1 MEWRPSVANDK
12 RYTFTQLLL
21 REIRAHFEHLA
32 ADPNTPGAYR
42 DAFYAA
48 SREVG
53 RNTPKFVAEARR
65 KLGWQDAV
73 AAHEDAT
80 NGR

>member
-1 MEWRPSVANDK
+1 MANDK
-12 RYTFTQLLL
+12 RYTFTQLLI

-32 ADPNTPGAYR
+32 ANHPVPAHR

-48 SREVG
+48 SREIG
-53 RNTPKFVAEARR
+53 RNTPMFVAEARR
-65 KLGWQDAV
+65 KLGWQDAI
-73 AAHEDAT
+73 AEHDEAT

>member
-1 MEWRPSVANDK
+1 MANDK
-12 RYTFTQLLL
+12 RHTFTQLLL

-32 ADPNTPGAYR
+32 AAQNTQAAYR

-48 SREVG
+48 SREIG
-53 RNTPKFVAEARR
+53 RNTPRFVAEARR
-65 KLGWQDAV
+65 KLGWQDAI
-73 AAHEDAT
+73 AEHEEAT

>member
-1 MEWRPSVANDK
+1 MEKDK

-21 REIRAHFEHLA
+21 REIRAHFEHMA
-32 ADPNTPGAYR
+32 VDPNVPAAHR

-73 AAHEDAT
+73 AAHEEAI
-80 NGR
+80 NVR

>member
-1 MEWRPSVANDK
+1 MANDN

-32 ADPNTPGAYR
+32 ADANTPAMYR

-65 KLGWQDAV
+65 KLGWQDAI
-73 AAHEDAT
+73 AEHQEAT
-80 NGR
+80 NVR

>member
-1 MEWRPSVANDK
+1 MANDK

-32 ADPNTPGAYR
+32 VDPAVPASHR

-73 AAHEDAT
+73 AAHEEAT
-80 NGR
+80 NVR